1 MKRIKFFSSVI
12 LIIVATY
19 IIIGEIVFPEY
30 VPDMGEICEILPS
43 DSFVKINPDGSRE
56 PFEVPGKA
64 DGDIVFETVLP
75 DELGRDKDAL
85 CLRGMDMRIYIDGKL
100 RENYEVQ
107 DNMLLGDRSSECYVM
122 TSLYPEDS
130 GKTLTVYYAYNAGVV
145 YEVFVGNRIGV
156 LSYLFKNYGAELF
169 VGLAVLI
176 LGLIC
181 YLAALGYQRVHKR
194 YLELRDLSL
203 GVIIGAI
210 WVLSNSVFRQLYS
223 RNISIMA
230 DIPFLMVMI
239 MPLPFLVFINSL
251 QNGRHYKLI
260 RVALD
265 IELLDFV
272 VCAVL
277 FVSGLVP
284 LAGTFILA
292 ASSAAASIGIIAY
305 TMIRDTIDKKIR
317 PYRYV
322 AFGFMALG
330 IAAIVQILIYL
341 FAHNGVFSGL
351 FMALGLLAFIICAMI
366 HTIRQIIRIQL
377 AAKDALD
384 AGKIKDEFLAN
395 MSHEIRTPLNGILGM
410 NEMILRDTKERRTRK
425 YAVNIK
431 GAGETLLALIN
442 DILDLSKIQAGRL
455 TLIPAKYDASSLLN
469 DVLNMTRPKALEKD
483 LDFKFDVS
491 ENVPATLRG
500 DEIRVKQI
508 LLNIINNAVKY
519 TSEGYVH
526 VKIGVRNSDIPSM
539 TTLRVEVSDSGEG
552 IKPEDMGK
560 LFKSFQRIDEKS
572 NKKIEG
578 TGLGLHIT
586 NRLVNMMDGRIE
598 VESEY
603 GKGSTFRIFLPQEVA
618 SDDTI
623 GDFSKAV
630 QEYVD
635 NMKLSETTLYIP
647 DAKILVVDDNEMNL
661 DVMEGLLRDTK
672 AKVEYALSGE
682 ECLSKLR
689 EKKDFDI
696 IMLDQMMPEMS
707 GEETL
712 SIIQKENLASG
723 TPVVA
728 LTADAIVG
736 AKENYLNMGFTDY
749 LSKPVHYE
757 ELEEQLKKH
766 ISKDKQK
773 ERAEEKGSLPI
784 LLLWGTDP
792 DRLRDEKEKLSEN
805 YKCVCVVGSKAMERY
820 VEKNHPERVMRV
832 Y

>member
-12 LIIVATY
+12 LILVAAY

-30 VPDMGEICEILPS
+30 VPSMGAICEVLPS
-43 DSFVKINPDGSRE
+43 DSFVKINEDGSRE
-56 PFEVPGKA
+56 AFEVPGKA

-75 DELGRDKDAL
+75 EELGRDKDAL
-85 CLRGMDMRIYIDGKL
+85 CLRGKDMQIYIDGKL
-100 RENYEVQ
+100 RENYTVN
-107 DNMLLGDRSSECYVM
+107 DSVLLGDRSAECYVM

-130 GKTLTVYYAYNAGVV
+130 GKTLTVYYTYNAGVV

-156 LSYLFKNYGAELF
+156 LSYLFKNYGAEFF
-169 VGLAVLI
+169 VGIAVLL

-210 WVLSNSVFRQLYS
+210 WVLTNSVFRQLYS

-251 QNGRHYKLI
+251 QNGRYYKQI

-265 IELLDFV
+265 IEILDFV

-292 ASSAAASIGIIAY
+292 AGSAAASISIVAY
-305 TMIRDTIDKKIR
+305 TMISDAVNKRIHT
-317 PYRYV
+317 YRFV
-322 AFGFMALG
+322 AAGFIALG
-330 IAAIVQILIYL
+330 IAAICQILIYL

-366 HTIRQIIRIQL
+366 HTIKQIVRIQL
-377 AAKDALD
+377 AANDALQ
-384 AGKIKDEFLAN
+384 ASKVKDEFLAN

-425 YAVNIK
+425 YAINIK

-455 TLIPAKYDASSLLN
+455 TLIPADYDTSSLLN

-483 LDFKFDVS
+483 LEFGFDVD
-491 ENVPATLRG
+491 ENVPANLKG

-519 TSEGYVH
+519 TGEGYVH
-526 VKIGVRNSDIPSM
+526 VKIGVKNNDIPNMS
-539 TTLRVEVSDSGEG
+539 TLRVEVSDSGEG
-552 IKPEDMGK
+552 IKPEDMSK

-586 NRLVNMMDGRIE
+586 NRLVNMMGGRIE

-603 GKGSTFRIFLPQEVA
+603 GKGSTFSIFLPQEVT
-618 SDDTI
+618 SDNTI

-672 AKVEYALSGE
+672 AKVEYAVSGE
-682 ECLSKLR
+682 ECLKKLR
-689 EKKDFDI
+689 KKSDFDI

-712 SIIQKENLASG
+712 SAIREEKLASG
-723 TPVVA
+723 TPIVA

-736 AKENYLNMGFTDY
+736 AKENYLKMGFTDY

-766 ISKDKQK
+766 ISKEKQK
-773 ERAEEKGSLPI
+773 ERAVEEGSLPV

-792 DRLRDEKEKLSEN
+792 DKLRDEKEKLSEN
-805 YKCVCVVGSKAMERY
+805 YKCVCVVGSKAMEKY
-820 VEKNHPERVMRV
+820 VDKHNPDRIMRI